1 MYEEYYGFK
10 EKPFQIVPNP
20 DYLYFTPKHKNALS
34 CLEYGLND
42 NVGFILLT
50 GEIGSGKTTLIRYLL
65 NNIDADIVPS
75 VIFNTNVT
83 AEEFFIC
90 VMQSFDLR
98 YKLKNKAK
106 NLEIL
111 YKFML
116 EQYIEGK
123 QVLLIIDEAQNLS
136 DATLEE
142 IRMLSNFQSEDRLLL
157 QIILVGQPELRARFK
172 NPSLVQFRQ
181 RIAVNYH
188 LQALTQKETK
198 AYIAFRIK
206 KAGGSSDIFTPGAM
220 DLIFRASK
228 GIPRTINLLC
238 DSALVYGFAEEVAEI
253 DTQILNLVIEELG
266 FMGLYDKNN
275 LETAPE
281 LSVADNIDSNGLLHR
296 MEKLEGKINKIQLQ
310 VNSQNE
316 KIEKTINSLTKV
328 LIDRLKVYLQ
338 NERKRTIK
346 LLEENT
352 RLKNRLK
359 VLDGGKNERNQ
370 NES

>member
-1 MYEEYYGFK
+1 MYEEFYGLA

-65 NNIDADIVPS
+65 NTLETSIVPS

-83 AEEFFIC
+83 AEEFFIY
-90 VMQSFDLR
+90 VMQSFDLK
-98 YKLKNKAK
+98 YKLHNKAK

-116 EQYIEGK
+116 EQYVEGK

-142 IRMLSNFQSEDRLLL
+142 IRMLSNFQSEDRMLL
-157 QIILVGQPELRARFK
+157 QIILVGQPELKARFK
-172 NPSLVQFRQ
+172 NPSLAQFRQ

-188 LQALTQKETK
+188 LEALTEEETRH
-198 AYIAFRIK
+198 YIVFRLK
-206 KAGGSSDIFTPGAM
+206 KAGGRADTFSADAIDA
-220 DLIFRASK
+220 IYRASK

-238 DSALVYGFAEEVAEI
+238 DSSLVYGFADELPQI
-253 DTQILNLVIEELG
+253 DTRIVEIVINELG
-266 FMGLYDKNN
+266 IIGLYDSNVYERQGQAN
-275 LETAPE
+275 TAGQAVDSGIYQRLEKIEA
-281 LSVADNIDSNGLLHR
+281 GL
-296 MEKLEGKINKIQLQ
+296 EKLQLQ
-310 VNSQNE
+310 VESQNAE
-316 KIEKTINSLTKV
+316 IKRQTRGYQKALVGKAKK
-328 LIDRLKVYLQ
+328 LI
-338 NERKRTIK
+338 
-346 LLEENT
+346 
-352 RLKNRLK
+352 
-359 VLDGGKNERNQ
+359 KNERERNIKLWED
-370 NES
+370 NKRLRAKLKELELKSRTG

>member
-1 MYEEYYGFK
+1 MYEEFYGFA

-20 DYLYFTPKHKNALS
+20 DYLYLTPKHKNALS

-65 NNIDADIVPS
+65 NNIDAHIVPS

-83 AEEFFIC
+83 AEEFFIF
-90 VMQSFDLR
+90 VMQSFDLKYR
-98 YKLKNKAK
+98 LKDKAK
-106 NLEIL
+106 NLELL

-142 IRMLSNFQSEDRLLL
+142 IRMLSNIQSEDRLLL
-157 QIILVGQPELRARFK
+157 QIILVGQPELRSRFK
-172 NPSLVQFRQ
+172 NPSLAQFRQ

-188 LQALTQKETK
+188 LEALTQKETK
-198 AYIAFRIK
+198 VYIAFRMK
-206 KAGGSSDIFTPGAM
+206 KAGGRVNIFTADAM

-238 DSALVYGFAEEVAEI
+238 DSALVYGFAEEAAEI
-253 DTQILNLVIEELG
+253 DTSILELVIKELG
-266 FMGLYDKNN
+266 FMGLYDKRN
-275 LETAPE
+275 LETVSEP
-281 LSVADNIDSNGLLHR
+281 SVTDKIEGNGFLQRL
-296 MEKLEGKINKIQLQ
+296 EKLEGKINKIQLK
-310 VNSQNE
+310 VNSQH
-316 KIEKTINSLTKV
+316 KMIGQTLNSFADQ
-328 LIDRLKVYLQ
+328 LIDRIRVYLKK
-338 NERKRTIK
+338 ERKRSTE

-352 RLKNRLK
+352 RLKNKLK
-359 VLDGGKNERNQ
+359 VLEGGNQERNR

>member
-1 MYEEYYGFK
+1 
-10 EKPFQIVPNP
+10 VPNP

-65 NNIDADIVPS
+65 NNIDAGIVPS

-83 AEEFFIC
+83 AEEFFIF
-90 VMQSFDLR
+90 VMQSFDLK
-98 YKLKNKAK
+98 YSLKDKAK
-106 NLEIL
+106 NLELL

-116 EQYIEGK
+116 EQYVEGN

-172 NPSLVQFRQ
+172 NPSLSQFRQ

-198 AYIAFRIK
+198 VYITFRMK
-206 KAGGSSDIFTPGAM
+206 KAGGRVNIFTADAM
-220 DLIFRASK
+220 DLIYRASR

-238 DSALVYGFAEEVAEI
+238 DSALVYGFAEEVTEI
-253 DTQILNLVIEELG
+253 DTQIVNLVIKELG
-266 FMGLYDKNN
+266 FMGLFDKRN
-275 LETAPE
+275 LETVSE
-281 LSVADNIDSNGLLHR
+281 SSVTDKIEGNGFLHR
-296 MEKLEGKINKIQLQ
+296 LEKMEGKISKIQLQ
-310 VNSQNE
+310 VNSRHKMIGQTL
-316 KIEKTINSLTKV
+316 KSFADQ
-328 LIDRLKVYLQ
+328 LIDRIRVYLKK
-338 NERKRTIK
+338 ERKRTTK
-346 LLEENT
+346 LLEENA
-352 RLKNRLK
+352 RLKNKLQ
-359 VLDGGKNERNQ
+359 VLEGGTEEQ
-370 NES
+370 NRDQT